1 MVDLMTSST
10 GIANAAWR
18 WDTVLVLLSLILLG
32 ALLGKLILIPIQS
45 VYWRSALRVFPELAE
60 YPDSKLRKQ
69 ALMRAWNNWQTATC
83 SYAFGGVFVYV
94 VLRFATLRDGAHYD
108 AAGGPKAVGEWVA
121 STLMILVF
129 AVAFAVFY
137 VGIPLLTRNII
148 RDRLRRGLS
157 QQHDVP

>member
-1 MVDLMTSST
+1 MFIFMTGST

-18 WDTVLVLLSLILLG
+18 WDAVLVLLSVILLG
-32 ALLGKLILIPIQS
+32 ALLGKLILIPMQS
-45 VYWRSALRVFPELAE
+45 VYWRFAPRVFPELAE

-94 VLRFATLRDGAHYD
+94 VLRLATLRDGAHYD
-108 AAGGPKAVGEWVA
+108 AAGGPKAVGEWDA

-137 VGIPLLTRNII
+137 VAIPLLTRNII

-157 QQHDVP
+157 QQHDSP